1 MNNNTENRE
10 LEKKLKHVKFNCFG
24 AGAPT
29 STKGMLSAIGKH
41 LGAF

>member
-1 MNNNTENRE
+1 MYNNSNKEI
-10 LEKKLKHVKFNCFG
+10 EKKLKNVKFNCFG